1 MSSLQERSA
10 QNAQKGMDTKM
21 TVTDVKVRKT
31 FEDGPLRAIASVTF
45 DAQLA
50 VHDIK
55 VISAGERLFL
65 VMPGKKKPDGTYRD
79 MAHPI
84 NADFRSTLENA
95 VIGEY
100 LRVAE
105 DDGKAPSGEY
115 C

>member
-1 MSSLQERSA
+1 MSSLQGK
-10 QNAQKGMDTKM
+10 NALNVKKGMVIKM
-21 TVTDVKVRKT
+21 TVTDVKIRKT
-31 FEDGPLRAIASVTF
+31 FEEGPLRAIASVTF

-84 NADFRSTLENA
+84 NADFRSMLENA

-105 DDGKAPSGEY
+105 EDKQTPSMR
-115 C
+115 

>member
-1 MSSLQERSA
+1 
-10 QNAQKGMDTKM
+10 M
-21 TVTDVKVRKT
+21 TITDVKVRKT

-45 DAQLA
+45 DAELA

-84 NADFRSTLENA
+84 NSLFRNTLENA
-95 VIGEY
+95 VIEEY

-105 DDGKAPSGEY
+105 ENKAAE
-115 C
+115 